1 MKPKKTEEFS
11 PKREE
16 PLIAEFYLR
25 LEDGRVSRG
34 RIRMT
39 YTWSFDDWRLLQE
52 CSALDVEEFCG
63 SMLFEIFIQRYGTAE
78 QKRRIRMIR
87 GEIKLEL

>member
-16 PLIAEFYLR
+16 PLIAEFYQ

-34 RIRMT
+34 RTGMT
-39 YTWSFDDWRLLQE
+39 YTWSFDYWWLLQE

-87 GEIKLEL
+87 GETKLEL

>member
-16 PLIAEFYLR
+16 PLIAEFYLW
-25 LEDGRVSRG
+25 LEGGRVSRG
-34 RIRMT
+34 RTGMT
-39 YTWSFDDWRLLQE
+39 YTWSFDDWWLLQE
-52 CSALDVEEFCG
+52 CSALDVEEFCS

-78 QKRRIRMIR
+78 QKRTFRMIR
-87 GEIKLEL
+87 CEIMLEL

>member
-34 RIRMT
+34 RTVMT
-39 YTWSFDDWRLLQE
+39 YTWSFD
-52 CSALDVEEFCG
+52 
-63 SMLFEIFIQRYGTAE
+63 
-78 QKRRIRMIR
+78 
-87 GEIKLEL
+87 ELRHWFLW